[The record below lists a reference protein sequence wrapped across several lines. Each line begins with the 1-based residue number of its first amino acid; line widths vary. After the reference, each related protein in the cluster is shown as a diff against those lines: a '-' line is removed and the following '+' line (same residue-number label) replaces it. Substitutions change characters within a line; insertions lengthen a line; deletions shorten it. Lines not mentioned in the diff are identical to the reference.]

1 MPYARAAFWIALYLL
16 VVLAPL
22 VALLVANGGGT
33 QAALGFSWDLSMAL
47 GFAGTTMMGV
57 QFLLTARFKRATAPF
72 GIDIIYYFH
81 RYVAVVAFTIIL
93 AHPILLASDTE
104 TLLAFLDPSSAPWY
118 MPAGIASFVALTAL
132 MITSWWRKSIG
143 LHYDTWRRWHTGL
156 AVAALGLA
164 LAHIGGVGRYTEA
177 TAARLVWWT
186 TVVLG
191 LGIVAYVRVAK
202 PMWMLRRPYEVLEV
216 RPERGDAWTVAVGPR
231 AHRGFDF
238 APGQFAWLTL
248 RAHPWAMCE
257 HPFSMSSSPDPSG
270 RLEFTIKELG
280 DFTST
285 IKHLQVGEAAYVDGP
300 YGAFSVDRHPAPGYV
315 FIAGGIGIAPIMSM
329 LRTLAHRFDR
339 RPIVLFYAYR
349 RWERL
354 TFREAIE
361 ELHSK
366 LNLEVVCVLSE
377 PSHGWKGETGL
388 VTTEL
393 LDRHLP
399 RNRRSLDYF
408 ICGPEAMTHAV
419 ERALYRLG
427 VPMTHLN
434 TELFD
439 LV

>member
-1 MPYARAAFWIALYLL
+1 MSLVRALVWIAVYLL

-22 VALLVANGGGT
+22 LALLVDGT
-33 QAALGFSWDLSMAL
+33 QATLGFAWDLSMAL

-81 RYVAVVAFTIIL
+81 RYVAVVAFVIIL
-93 AHPILLASDTE
+93 AHPILLASDTA
-104 TLLAFLDPSSAPWY
+104 TLLAFLDPTAAPWY
-118 MPAGIASFVALTAL
+118 MPAGVASFVALAVL
-132 MITSWWRKSIG
+132 IVTSLWRKPMGI
-143 LHYDTWRRWHTGL
+143 HYDAWRRWHTGL
-156 AVAALGLA
+156 AVVALGLA
-164 LAHIGGVGRYTEA
+164 LAHIGGVGRYTEG
-177 TAARLVWWT
+177 TAARVVWWAS
-186 TVVLG
+186 VVLG
-191 LGIVAYVRVAK
+191 LGVVAYVRIAK
-202 PMWMLRRPYEVLEV
+202 PMWMLRRPYEVLDV
-216 RPERGDAWTVAVGPR
+216 RPERGGAWTVAVGPR
-231 AHRGFDF
+231 GHRGFDF

-248 RAHPWAMCE
+248 RAHPWAMRE

-280 DFTST
+280 DFSST
-285 IKHLQVGEAAYVDGP
+285 IKRVQVGEAAYVDGP
-300 YGAFSVDRHPAPGYV
+300 YGAFTVDRHPAPGFV

-329 LRTLAHRFDR
+329 LRALAQRADR

-349 RWERL
+349 RWERM

-361 ELHSK
+361 DLRRH
-366 LNLEVVCVLSE
+366 LNLQVVFVLVE
-377 PSHGWKGETGL
+377 PPEEWTGETGFITAE
-388 VTTEL
+388 V

-399 RNRRSLDYF
+399 SDRRTLAYF
-408 ICGPEAMTHAV
+408 LCGPEAMTHAI

-427 VPMTHLN
+427 VPMARLH